1 MKNRFVPILTITL
14 LILTG
19 MVSQQQHKIFAN
31 TKEQIQNEIEKIKD
45 RQNEV
50 DTKQSSIN
58 SEVSQT
64 EEKIADNKSR
74 QNQINA
80 QIRDIDVKISDTSA
94 KIRIKE
100 DDIHQ
105 TEEEIK
111 KLQKEIEDLKERI
124 AVREELLKDRLRTIQ
139 RNGGSISYLEVVMG
153 AKTFGDFLDRTTAV
167 TKIMNQDKRIMDKH
181 TAEKESLEQAE
192 AELEDK
198 KDKLVAQKEDLENLR
213 TQLQNQRGEKERLMA
228 ELQSEE
234 QELREYVMS
243 LEEQE
248 AILQQTEATLKKM
261 LEQKK
266 DELEQLNQSQSQGN
280 GIFMRPA
287 QGPVTS
293 SFGPRWGSYHY
304 GIDIGRRGTNVPV
317 VAAYSGY
324 VIKSYYSSS
333 YGNVVF
339 LAHTIDGQVYTT
351 VYAHLENREVSDG
364 QFVQKGQ
371 RLGYMGNTGH
381 STGPHLHFEI
391 HKGSWT
397 YDKRNAVNPR
407 QYINF

>member
-1 MKNRFVPILTITL
+1 
-14 LILTG
+14 
-19 MVSQQQHKIFAN
+19 
-31 TKEQIQNEIEKIKD
+31 
-45 RQNEV
+45 
-50 DTKQSSIN
+50 
-58 SEVSQT
+58 
-64 EEKIADNKSR
+64 
-74 QNQINA
+74 
-80 QIRDIDVKISDTSA
+80 
-94 KIRIKE
+94 
-100 DDIHQ
+100 
-105 TEEEIK
+105 
-111 KLQKEIEDLKERI
+111 
-124 AVREELLKDRLRTIQ
+124 
-139 RNGGSISYLEVVMG
+139 
-153 AKTFGDFLDRTTAV
+153 
-167 TKIMNQDKRIMDKH
+167 
-181 TAEKESLEQAE
+181 
-192 AELEDK
+192 
-198 KDKLVAQKEDLENLR
+198 
-213 TQLQNQRGEKERLMA
+213 
-228 ELQSEE
+228 
-234 QELREYVMS
+234 
-243 LEEQE
+243 
-248 AILQQTEATLKKM
+248 
-261 LEQKK
+261 
-266 DELEQLNQSQSQGN
+266 
-280 GIFMRPA
+280 MRPA